1 MTKVNFGFISG
12 LEGGPVLRG
21 YVPDPKQSNS
31 GVTIATGFDLGQR
44 SFDEL
49 HRLLPAPLATK
60 LGPYC
65 GLKKQDAV
73 NVLAQIPL
81 KITAAEA
88 EEIDL
93 SVKHQMLTQLVQRYN
108 RAAKADFEDLSEPMQ
123 TVIASV
129 AFQYGDLSKRCPK
142 FWRAATQADSDA
154 MALELRDFGDRY
166 QSRRHREANYLQ
178 MLRTK
183 VTA

>member
-21 YVPDPKQSNS
+21 YVPDPKNSNS

-44 SFDEL
+44 SASEL
-49 HRLLPAPLATK
+49 HRLLPAALATK
-60 LGPYC
+60 LSAYC
-65 GLKKQDAV
+65 GLKKHDAV
-73 NVLAQIPL
+73 NALNRSPL
-81 KITAAEA
+81 TITADEA

-108 RAAKADFEDLSEPMQ
+108 RDSKTDFEDLTEQMQ

-142 FWRAATQADSDA
+142 FWRAATKVDSDA

-166 QSRRHREANYLQ
+166 PSRRNREANYLQ
-178 MLRTK
+178 LIRAKGT
-183 VTA
+183 V

>member
-12 LEGGPVLRG
+12 LEGGPILRG

-44 SFDEL
+44 SASEL

-60 LGPYC
+60 LSAYC
-65 GLKKQDAV
+65 GLKKHDAV
-73 NVLAQIPL
+73 NALNRSPL
-81 KITAAEA
+81 NITAAEA
-88 EEIDL
+88 EQIDL

-108 RAAKADFEDLSEPMQ
+108 RAAKVAFDGLPEPMQ

-142 FWRAATQADSDA
+142 FWLAATQANTDA
-154 MALELRDFGDRY
+154 MAIELRDFGDRY
-166 QSRRHREANYLQ
+166 PSRRHREANYLQ
-178 MLRTK
+178 LIR
-183 VTA
+183 A

>member
-1 MTKVNFGFISG
+1 MTQVNFGFISG

-21 YVPDPKQSNS
+21 YVPDPKNSNS

-44 SFDEL
+44 SASEL
-49 HRLLPAPLATK
+49 HRLLPYFLAQK
-60 LGPYC
+60 LSVYC
-65 GLKKQDAV
+65 GFKKLDAV
-73 NVLAQIPL
+73 SVLNQLPL
-81 KITAAEA
+81 TITAAEA

-93 SVKHQMLTQLVQRYN
+93 SVKHQMLTKLVQRYN
-108 RAAKADFEDLSEPMQ
+108 RAAKVAFDGLPEPMQ

-166 QSRRHREANYLQ
+166 PSRRHREANYLQ
-178 MLRTK
+178 LIR
-183 VTA
+183 A